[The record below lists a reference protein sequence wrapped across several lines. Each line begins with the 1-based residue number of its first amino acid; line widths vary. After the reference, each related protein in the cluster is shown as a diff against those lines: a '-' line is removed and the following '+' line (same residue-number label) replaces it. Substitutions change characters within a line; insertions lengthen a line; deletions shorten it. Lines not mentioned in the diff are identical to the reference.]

1 MPKAPAKNS
10 LPTTAPSPPNEGLSR
25 SWLEDHIQAA
35 KSQPPTLQ
43 SARDFAALCVARDF
57 LTGNGGQSSNCA
69 PAPIAPDV
77 FEALVQSPTIEQA
90 EKAVVSAALSV
101 RTPQEKKRVLDA
113 MTWLDIISGRD

>member
-1 MPKAPAKNS
+1 MPKAPVKN
-10 LPTTAPSPPNEGLSR
+10 LPPTTAPSPPNEGLSR

-57 LTGNGGQSSNCA
+57 LTGNGGQSPNCA

-77 FEALVQSPTIEQA
+77 IEALAQSPTIEQA
-90 EKAVVSAALSV
+90 EKAIASAASFV
-101 RTPQEKKRVLDA
+101 RTPQQKKRVRDA
-113 MTWLDIISGRD
+113 MTWLDIISNQS